1 MRRPDASMSLL
12 TDVAEGA
19 LEPEYRQ
26 ARPGASRGRLAVAV
40 GLAVT
45 LITIAVVQTVFGQ
58 GEAAEQRAEL
68 IQRVETA
75 RERETELTAEIAAL
89 EAEIRDLGAQAL
101 GSPQELARLEAL
113 ELAIGAVP
121 VSGPGIVVTVGDA
134 PNSAGGQGLVLDS
147 DLSRLVNGLWEAGAE
162 SIAINGRRL
171 TTLTPIRAA
180 GAAITV
186 DFVSLSPPYRVEV
199 IGDPNTLQ
207 ARFNQT
213 AGASWWQFLTANYG
227 LTMTIE
233 QSDDDLD
240 LPADPGMTV
249 RYATTG

>member
-12 TDVAEGA
+12 TDVQEGA

-26 ARPGASRGRLAVAV
+26 PHTGSSPVRLAVVIALIV
-40 GLAVT
+40 ALLT
-45 LITIAVVQTVFGQ
+45 LAVVQTALGS
-58 GEAAEQRAEL
+58 GADADQRAEL
-68 IQRVETA
+68 VNRVTA
-75 RERETELTAEIAAL
+75 ARAQEEDLTDEITAL
-89 EAEIRDLGAQAL
+89 EAEIRSLGAQAL
-101 GSPQELARLEAL
+101 GDPAERQRLDEL

-121 VSGPGIVVTVGDA
+121 VSGPGIIVTVGDA
-134 PNSAGGQGLVLDS
+134 PNAADGEGLVLDS

-171 TTLTPIRAA
+171 SALTPIRSA
-180 GAAITV
+180 GSAITV

-213 AGASWWQFLTANYG
+213 AGASWWQFLTTNYG
-227 LTMTIE
+227 LTMTLE
-233 QSDDDLD
+233 QSEDDLE
-240 LPADPGMTV
+240 LAADPGMTV
-249 RYATTG
+249 RYATAG